1 MAKRSEAKQ
10 SARVVRELKAKEARR
25 QRAMWIS
32 LIAVVLLVLAGLIG
46 WSVLRGQQSKTVN
59 TPAHA
64 TAGGAGL
71 VAAGS
76 GPATVEVYLDYICP
90 HCKEFETTVGP
101 TLNQLV
107 DQKKITLVQHP
118 LGFLDEASSTRFS
131 TRAAAAAGCASD
143 GGKLSEYTTAM
154 YAQQPAEGSAGL
166 SDDQIVAIGRSVG
179 LGDDFATCVH
189 DGRYLTWV
197 AKVNDAAAQRGVNAT
212 PTVYVNGTATPATA
226 DAITKAVG

>member
-25 QRAMWIS
+25 QRAMWIT
-32 LIAVVLLVLAGLIG
+32 LVAVVLLVLAGLIG
-46 WSVLRGQQSKTVN
+46 WSVLRGQQSKAVN
-59 TPAHA
+59 IPANS
-64 TAGGAGL
+64 TANGNAL

-76 GPATVEVYLDYICP
+76 GPAKVEVYLDYICP
-90 HCKEFETTVGP
+90 VCKHFETTVGT

-107 DQKKITLVQHP
+107 DQKKITLVLHP
-118 LGFLDEASSTRFS
+118 LGFLDYASSTGYS
-131 TRAAAAAGCASD
+131 TRASAAAGCASD
-143 GGKLSEYTTAM
+143 GGKLAEFTTAM

-166 SDDQIVAIGRSVG
+166 TNDEIITIGRSVG
-179 LGDDFATCVH
+179 LGDSFATCVH

-212 PTVYVNGTATPATA
+212 PTVFVNGAQVTASAE
-226 DAITKAVG
+226 AITKAVG